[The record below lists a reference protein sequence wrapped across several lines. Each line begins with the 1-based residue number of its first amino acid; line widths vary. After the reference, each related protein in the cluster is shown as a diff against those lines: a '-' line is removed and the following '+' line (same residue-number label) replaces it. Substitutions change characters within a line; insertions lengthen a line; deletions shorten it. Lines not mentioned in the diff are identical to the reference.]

1 MSARRPI
8 RALPVVA
15 LLLIL
20 ATQAPAPARAAD
32 PYTMRTAATY
42 QVAPARESVSVTVKV
57 TFTNTT
63 PDPAGRYSLFSV
75 VPVAVQDGATEV
87 TAEDATGPLSVTVGT
102 GSGGGRVASVHLRS
116 ALRYEKSAE
125 FTLAYTLADGAN
137 PDVRVRSSA
146 VVVPI
151 WGFGTSGTVTVRLP
165 DGFSIATRGEAL
177 EERRDGTEVVLTS
190 GPIDDTARWLAL
202 LTATR
207 DSGYVTLRRSVALA
221 GGTVDL
227 QVRAWPDDPAWGRA
241 TLDLLAGGF
250 PALQTELDLP
260 YAGIGPLVVT
270 ESLPSGS
277 GSISESATPGAQEIA
292 VAYDAPPFTIL
303 HQAAHT
309 WLGSALVG
317 ERWIREGIASE
328 VAARAARSLG
338 LEVPYD
344 PAQETASRAAN
355 ALPLDGWGTTDGAGD
370 SAADAYAYAASWD
383 VVNRIVLVVG
393 QEGLREAL
401 ARAAA
406 GTDAYEPAGASAG
419 GASGTPLPLSSGR
432 FLDQLEAVSGED
444 LTDLFR
450 ARVFTPAEQARLG
463 ERAAAR
469 ADYERLLQASGDW
482 GVPTSIRSMMAGWHF
497 IEAQAAMSAA
507 QAWWPERTSLVED
520 LRAASLSAPARLAE
534 LWRANGADAA
544 TRDELTAE
552 AAFVAAYRSADA
564 AIGDD
569 PNPVERLGMLG
580 AQTAREHLA
589 RAAGLFA
596 EGDLPSAADE
606 VSAAVAADRDAQAA
620 GVVRLAI
627 GLAVLAV
634 VAAAVTLLVRRLRRP
649 RNAPA

>member
-406 GTDAYEPAGASAG
+406 GTDAYEPAWSIGGRRVRDAAAAQLRSLPRSAG
-419 GASGTPLPLSSGR
+419 GGERRGPHRPLPCASLHPGR
-432 FLDQLEAVSGED
+432 AGPAR
-444 LTDLFR
+444 R
-450 ARVFTPAEQARLG
+450 ARRRAGRLRAPPPGERRLG
-463 ERAAAR
+463 RPHIDSEH
-469 ADYERLLQASGDW
+469 DG
-482 GVPTSIRSMMAGWHF
+482 
-497 IEAQAAMSAA
+497 
-507 QAWWPERTSLVED
+507 
-520 LRAASLSAPARLAE
+520 RLAFHRSTGRHE
-534 LWRANGADAA
+534 RRAGLVAGAHVSRRGPPRGEPVGAGP
-544 TRDELTAE
+544 
-552 AAFVAAYRSADA
+552 
-564 AIGDD
+564 IGR
-569 PNPVERLGMLG
+569 VV
-580 AQTAREHLA
+580 ARE
-589 RAAGLFA
+589 RRGR
-596 EGDLPSAADE
+596 GD
-606 VSAAVAADRDAQAA
+606 
-620 GVVRLAI
+620 
-627 GLAVLAV
+627 
-634 VAAAVTLLVRRLRRP
+634 P
-649 RNAPA
+649 R

>member
-1 MSARRPI
+1 MSIRRPI

-15 LLLIL
+15 LLLVL
-20 ATQAPAPARAAD
+20 TAQAPAPARAAD
-32 PYTMRTAATY
+32 PYTMKTAATY
-42 QVAPARESVSVTVKV
+42 RVAPVQEKVSVTVEV
-57 TFTNTT
+57 TFANTT

-75 VPVAVQDGATEV
+75 VPVAVQDGATGV
-87 TAEDATGPLSVTVGT
+87 TAKDAAGLLSVTLGT

-116 ALRYEKSAE
+116 ALRYRKSAE

-165 DGFSIATRGEAL
+165 EGFSVATRGETL
-177 EERRDGTEVVLTS
+177 EEQRDGSEVVLAS
-190 GPIDDTARWLAL
+190 GPINDTTRWLAL
-202 LTATR
+202 LTAAR
-207 DSGYVTLRRSVALA
+207 DSGYVTLRRSVALT
-221 GGTVDL
+221 GGTLDL
-227 QVRAWPDDPAWGRA
+227 QVRGWPDDPAWGKA

-250 PALQTELDLP
+250 PVLQAELDLP
-260 YAGIGPLVVT
+260 YAGVGPLVVT

-328 VAARAARSLG
+328 IAARAARSLG
-338 LEVPYD
+338 LKVPYD
-344 PAQETASRAAN
+344 PAEETAARAAH
-355 ALPLDGWGTTDGAGD
+355 ALPLDGWGTTGGAGD
-370 SAADAYAYAASWD
+370 PAADAYGYAASWD
-383 VVNRIVLVVG
+383 VVNRIVLAVG

-401 ARAAA
+401 ARAGA
-406 GTDAYEPAGASAG
+406 GIDAYEPAGASPG
-419 GASGTPLPLSSGR
+419 GASGTPLPLSSER
-432 FLDQLEAVSGED
+432 FLDQLEAVSGEH

-482 GVPTSIRSMMAGWHF
+482 GVPASIRSMMAGWHF
-497 IEAQAAMSAA
+497 SDAQAAMRAA
-507 QAWWPERTSLVED
+507 QAWWPERTSLVAD
-520 LRAASLSAPARLAE
+520 LRAASLSAPGRLAE

-544 TRDELTAE
+544 TRDELSAE
-552 AAFVAAYRSADA
+552 VAFVAAYRSADA
-564 AIGDD
+564 AIGGN

-580 AQTAREHLA
+580 AQTAQEHLA

-596 EGDLPSAADE
+596 EGDLASAADE
-606 VSAAVAADRDAQAA
+606 VAAAVAADRDAQAA

-649 RNAPA
+649 GNAPA